1 MQPAGEKALPDGQR
15 KGLISEIKRKQKHLR
30 PWVNRHRIECYR
42 VFDCEAAD
50 LPLQIDLYGNHLHVC
65 EIERP
70 NEGSAAHGPAWL
82 LNAAETAA
90 ATLGIRF
97 DRVFTKLRPKHARA
111 EQHGKRSDRS
121 YCITVTESGLRF
133 EVNLSDY
140 LDTGLFLDHRIT
152 RGMVA
157 DMSDGARVLN
167 LFSYTGAFSV
177 YAAAGGAIST
187 TSVDLSARY
196 LEWAKRNMRANGFL
210 DIGFHRFERMC
221 AFDFLSRASD
231 RGERWDIII
240 LDPPTFS
247 NSRNMSRTMDIR
259 RDHPELI
266 ERCYD
271 LLSKEGVLVFSTNA
285 REFYLNQRYLK
296 HLKPKNLTNETI
308 PEDFARSRPHR
319 TWLFTA
325 T

>member
-1 MQPAGEKALPDGQR
+1 MALPDGQR
-15 KGLISEIKRKQKHLR
+15 KGLISALKRKQKHLR
-30 PWVNRHRIECYR
+30 PWANRHRIECYR
-42 VFDCEAAD
+42 VFDCEAGD

-65 EIERP
+65 EIERS
-70 NEGSAAHGPAWL
+70 NEGSTAYGQDWRSEAAQ
-82 LNAAETAA
+82 TAA
-90 ATLGIRF
+90 ATLGIRS
-97 DRVFTKLRPKHARA
+97 DRVFTKLRPKRARG
-111 EQHGKRSDRS
+111 EQHRKQSDRS
-121 YCITVTESGLRF
+121 YCVTVTESGLQF
-133 EVNLSDY
+133 EINLSDY

-187 TSVDLSARY
+187 TSVDLSAGY
-196 LEWAKRNMRANGFL
+196 LEWAKRNMRSNGLL
-210 DIGFHRFERMC
+210 DIGFHKFEQMC
-221 AFDFLSRASD
+221 VFDFLSRAAEHGD
-231 RGERWDIII
+231 RWDIIV

-247 NSRNMSRTMDIR
+247 NSRSMSRTMDIR

-266 ERCYD
+266 KQCYGMLAKD
-271 LLSKEGVLVFSTNA
+271 GVLVFSTNA
-285 REFYLNQRYLK
+285 RSFYLNQRFLK
-296 HLKPKNLTNETI
+296 DLKPKNLTNETI